1 MPDRRQLRSAPMSTR
16 RRLRRAAH
24 QLRLRERLDGG
35 LDRIRL
41 VIDGTVGAY
50 QPQDHLEGRRT
61 GARDEATHARWA
73 AMEPVVREVGAT
85 SALDI
90 GCNVGWFVTKLARL
104 GMPVVG
110 VEGRPATYRSALY
123 ARDRA
128 GVDDVGILAMTV
140 TPRTVRVLPHADCV
154 LLLSVWHHMIDS
166 HGLASARELLAAIW
180 QHTGKV
186 LFFENGV
193 VDVAGR
199 AEVDQLEG
207 DAQDWFTELLGT
219 TCEGGVVRHLGQHE
233 ALDARRHLFAVV
245 RSGGGPPSP
254 ER

>member
-1 MPDRRQLRSAPMSTR
+1 
-16 RRLRRAAH
+16 
-24 QLRLRERLDGG
+24 
-35 LDRIRL
+35 
-41 VIDGTVGAY
+41 
-50 QPQDHLEGRRT
+50 
-61 GARDEATHARWA
+61 
-73 AMEPVVREVGAT
+73 MEPVVHEVGAR

-90 GCNVGWFVTKLARL
+90 GCNVGWFVTKLALL

-140 TPRTVRVLPHADCV
+140 TPTTVRVLPTADCV
-154 LLLSVWHHMIDS
+154 LLMSVWHHMIDS

-180 QHTGKV
+180 QRTGKV

-199 AEVDQLEG
+199 PEIGSLLG

-219 TCEGGVVRHLGQHE
+219 TCPGGVVRHLGEHE

-245 RSGGGPPSP
+245 RSDEGPPSP
-254 ER
+254 AA

>member
-1 MPDRRQLRSAPMSTR
+1 M
-16 RRLRRAAH
+16 RLA
-24 QLRLRERLDGG
+24 
-35 LDRIRL
+35 
-41 VIDGTVGAY
+41 IDGTVGAY
-50 QPQDHLEGRRT
+50 QPQDHLEGRRR
-61 GARDEATHARWA
+61 GARDAASHARWA

-90 GCNVGWFVTKLARL
+90 GCNVGWFVTKLAIL

-140 TPRTVRVLPHADCV
+140 TPTTVRVLPSADCV
-154 LLLSVWHHMIDS
+154 LLMSVWHHMIDS
-166 HGLASARELLAAIW
+166 HGLEPARDLLASIW
-180 QHTGKV
+180 QHSGKV

-193 VDVAGR
+193 VDLAGR
-199 AEVDQLEG
+199 PDVGELRG

-219 TCEGGVVRHLGQHE
+219 VCVGGVVRHLGQHE

-245 RSGGGPPSP
+245 RSDGGPPSP